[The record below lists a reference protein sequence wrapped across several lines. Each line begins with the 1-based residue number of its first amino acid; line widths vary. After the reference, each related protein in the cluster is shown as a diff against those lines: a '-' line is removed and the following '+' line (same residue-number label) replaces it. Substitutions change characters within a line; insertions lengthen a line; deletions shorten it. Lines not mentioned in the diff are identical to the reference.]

1 MDNHGK
7 KLLVNLQTALD
18 HLSKNGLY
26 QLRVRNVTNVLH
38 SNGDG
43 KDALQL
49 DSMSFFII

>member
-7 KLLVNLQTALD
+7 KLLVNLQSTLD

-26 QLRVRNVTNVLH
+26 QLRVRNVTIVLH
-38 SNGDG
+38 CNGDG